1 MTENKKKSSVSH
13 NAGFTSCKILG
24 VDIAVTNMQQT
35 VAYIE
40 QNIEEL
46 RGNYICV
53 SNVHTTVMAHDDT
66 EYRKVQNS
74 AAIALPDGKPL
85 SVTSRKRGYDRAERV
100 TGPDLMGELFARDN
114 GLRHFFYGAG
124 QETLDIL
131 KENLLNKY
139 PGIQIAGMISPPFRP
154 LSEEED
160 AAMVRAI
167 NESRP
172 DIVWIGLGAPKQ
184 ENWMYRHAGKIDG
197 VMIGVGAGFA
207 YHAGEIKRAPA
218 WMQKLSLEWLYRLL
232 QDPVRLAKRY
242 FTTNLKF
249 LWLVGRENRKTR
261 KK

>member
-1 MTENKKKSSVSH
+1 MAENKKKNNVSH
-13 NAGFTSCKILG
+13 NAGFTTCNILG

-53 SNVHTTVMAHDDT
+53 SNVHTTVMAHDNP
-66 EYRKVQNS
+66 EYRRVQNS
-74 AAIALPDGKPL
+74 AAMALPDGKPL
-85 SVTSRKRGYDRAERV
+85 SVTSKKRGYDCAERV
-100 TGPDLMGELFARDN
+100 TGPDLMGELFARNN

-124 QETLDIL
+124 QETLDRL

-154 LSEEED
+154 LSAEED
-160 AAMVRAI
+160 EAMVRAI
-167 NESRP
+167 NESHP

-184 ENWMYRHAGKIDG
+184 ENWMYAHAGRIEG
-197 VMIGVGAGFA
+197 VMVGVGAGFA

-218 WMQKLSLEWLYRLL
+218 WMQKMSLEWLYRLL

-249 LWLVGRENRKTR
+249 LWLVGRENRRT
-261 KK
+261 